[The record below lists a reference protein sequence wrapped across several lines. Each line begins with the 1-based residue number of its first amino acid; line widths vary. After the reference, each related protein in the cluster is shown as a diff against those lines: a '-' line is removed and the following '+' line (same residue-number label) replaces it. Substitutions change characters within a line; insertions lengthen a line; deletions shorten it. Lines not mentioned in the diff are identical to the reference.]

1 MSNEVFGKIME
12 NVRKNRDIKLVTK
25 ETRRNY
31 LVSEL
36 NYHTTKSF
44 TENLFAIKIKKTQIY
59 MNKPVFTVYIKIDDI
74 YKDIAEDVKTRCDTS
89 NYKLH
94 RPLP

>member
-1 MSNEVFGKIME
+1 MSNEVFGKIMKNE
-12 NVRKNRDIKLVTK
+12 RRNRDIKLVTK

-44 TENLFAIKIKKTQIY
+44 TENLFAMKIKKTQIY
-59 MNKPVFTVYIKIDDI
+59 MNKPVFIVYIKIDDL
-74 YKDIAEDVKTRCDTS
+74 YKDIVEDVKTRYNTS
-89 NYKLH
+89 NYKLD